1 MLLLQWFSLH
11 LEILII
17 WLSKWLLIFRLA
29 QWGTPLLITQ
39 LLTILVLIE
48 MVFVIILEM
57 FHVKISWSLVFVFL
71 VLFSEFFGLVQVGT
85 DAHIPQWKYRVTSM
99 KADALTHKSQC
110 FGPRRTEDPIKST
123 FCMSVSPSVC
133 SAFFS
138 GMAHQVLLI
147 FDPVV
152 GN

>member
-29 QWGTPLLITQ
+29 QWGTLLVITQ

-71 VLFSEFFGLVQVGT
+71 VLFSEFFGWVQVGI
-85 DAHIPQWKYRVTSM
+85 DAHIAQWKYRVTSM
-99 KADALTHKSQC
+99 KADALTHGSQC
-110 FGPRRTEDPIKST
+110 FAPLSYGGSYKIDVV
-123 FCMSVSPSVC
+123 CLSVRPSVKR
-133 SAFFS
+133 FS
-138 GMAHQVLLI
+138 QEWLI
-147 FDPVV
+147 SFYWFLARW
-152 GN
+152 